1 MGHSPHGEC
10 GLKRVKSS
18 QINHLAASLS
28 SRGVWIETQIKLRIN
43 LLRSHSY
50 IAQER
55 IRIYQRRGLAR
66 NYSWGLYRGGK
77 DIRRLFICGARK
89 NTFQGVRV

>member
-28 SRGVWIETQIKLRIN
+28 SRGVWIETPDQIKNKPIKKSQLHCTREN
-43 LLRSHSY
+43 PYLPTKRFS
-50 IAQER
+50 
-55 IRIYQRRGLAR
+55 
-66 NYSWGLYRGGK
+66 
-77 DIRRLFICGARK
+77 
-89 NTFQGVRV
+89 